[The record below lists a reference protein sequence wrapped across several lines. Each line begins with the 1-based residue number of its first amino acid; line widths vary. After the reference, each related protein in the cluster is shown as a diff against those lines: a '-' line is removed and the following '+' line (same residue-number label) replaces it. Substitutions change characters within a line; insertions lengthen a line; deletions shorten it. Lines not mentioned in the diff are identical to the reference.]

1 MRRFL
6 SIDST
11 EAIEQQLADVGE
23 CDGVAARNAFQS
35 DLPNQGAKKTVDCGG
50 VSEIGAASK
59 ELLCG
64 FADALVLQ
72 AALVVGA
79 EGFIGRLD
87 QHPAAPSLRIYV
99 LAEGRFVLGCL
110 GLWLEDEVGSRGTIR
125 VWHRTRCFGS

>member
-1 MRRFL
+1 MPRNVARKIFNWLSGFIGRPGNIPNDAGREFGGCQCLNPSFFHAQRFL

-59 ELLCG
+59 ELLGG

-87 QHPAAPSLRIYV
+87 Q
-99 LAEGRFVLGCL
+99 
-110 GLWLEDEVGSRGTIR
+110 
-125 VWHRTRCFGS
+125 